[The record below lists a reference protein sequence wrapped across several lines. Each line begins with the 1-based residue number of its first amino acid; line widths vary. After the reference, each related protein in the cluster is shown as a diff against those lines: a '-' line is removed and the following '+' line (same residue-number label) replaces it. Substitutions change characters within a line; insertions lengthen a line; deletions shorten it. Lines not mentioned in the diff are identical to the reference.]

1 MSLSPQEVIDF
12 VVKAR
17 PVIDQAANKDAAIA
31 DMSARLRKMEEDRAA
46 SGLVRE
52 RAPSGES
59 VKQFVKA
66 DGSVALKSY
75 EHTVKFAGR
84 QVKAE
89 QPGLFD
95 SAPCDPW
102 HQELLRL
109 GFGRH
114 IARKLM
120 GKGYKPAE
128 TPILDEKLLA
138 HAAKAPREI
147 RAALE
152 GTIEKAMSDT
162 SGSGAEWIP
171 DTWSQQLYE
180 EYYTPAGIDAL
191 FNVVDVPGPIV
202 IPGITDTIRPYL
214 KGKASSDDPAQ
225 YTASTPT
232 TSNTTIE
239 PAGFAARVLI
249 DDAAA
254 EDSIIAMLPEI
265 QRRISRAL
273 RDGYEDAM
281 INGDTTATHQDT
293 ISAWNARGRW
303 GASGLGG
310 ANDHRRAFMGLRR
323 IAADRSATT
332 DMTASQT
339 VAGVMGTLLGGL
351 GERGNMD
358 AVILVSPEVFFK
370 KLMTDSNVLTVDKLG
385 ANATLLRGQL
395 AQISGVPVVMTRWL
409 TADLNASGLFDN
421 VTSTKSG
428 VLAVSRE
435 EFSHYQRRANLVELD
450 KDITRGAYNIV
461 ATLRRTFK
469 TLSSS
474 SSKVAAYGYNWL

>member
-1 MSLSPQEVIDF
+1 MSQINPQDVIDF
-12 VVKAR
+12 VLKAR
-17 PVIDQAANKDAAIA
+17 PIVDQAANKDAVIQ
-31 DMSARLRKMEEDRAA
+31 DLSLRIRKMEESAA
-46 SGLVRE
+46 AAPLRE
-52 RAPSGES
+52 TAPNGDSP
-59 VKQFVKA
+59 KKFVKA
-66 DGSVALKSY
+66 DGSIALRS
-75 EHTVKFAGR
+75 TDQSVQFAGQQIR
-84 QVKAE
+84 TE

-95 SAPCDPW
+95 SAPVDGW

-109 GFGRH
+109 GYGRH
-114 IARKLM
+114 LARKLM
-120 GKGYKPAE
+120 SKGYKPAQ
-128 TPILDEKLLA
+128 TPVLDAKLLS
-138 HAAKAPREI
+138 HASKAPREI

-152 GTIEKAMSDT
+152 NTIQKAMSDT

-171 DTWSQQLYE
+171 DTFSQQLYE

-191 FNVVDVPGPIV
+191 FNVVDIPGPIV
-202 IPGITDTIRPYL
+202 IPGITDTIKPYL

-254 EDSIIAMLPEI
+254 EDSIIALLPEI

-273 RDGYEDAM
+273 RDAYEDAM
-281 INGDTTATHQDT
+281 VNGDTTATHEDA
-293 ISAWNARGRW
+293 IASWNARSRW

-310 ANDHRRAFMGLRR
+310 ANDHRRAFMGMRR
-323 IAADRSATT
+323 IAVDRSATT

-339 VAGVMGTLLGGL
+339 VAGVMGTLMGGL
-351 GERGNMD
+351 GERGSMD

-370 KLMTDSNVLTVDKLG
+370 KLMVDTNVLTVDKLG
-385 ANATLLRGQL
+385 PNATLLRGQL
-395 AQISGVPVVMTRWL
+395 AQISGVPVVLTRWL
-409 TADLNASGLFDN
+409 TADLNASGLFDG
-421 VTSTKSG
+421 VTTTKSG

-450 KDITRGAYNIV
+450 KDITRGAFNIV
-461 ATLRRTFK
+461 ATLRRTFR
-469 TLSSS
+469 TLSAS
-474 SSKVAAYGYNWL
+474 SSKVVTYGYNWL